1 MKKETLLYEIR
12 VNGHLDPRRL
22 QWVENLTV
30 SLQPNGDTILVAPI
44 PDQSA
49 LHGLL
54 SWLYDLGI
62 PLESVKRLTNQ

>member
-12 VNGHLDPRRL
+12 VHGHLDPRRL

-54 SWLYDLGI
+54 SWLYDLGT
-62 PLESVKRLTNQ
+62 PLVSVKRLANQ